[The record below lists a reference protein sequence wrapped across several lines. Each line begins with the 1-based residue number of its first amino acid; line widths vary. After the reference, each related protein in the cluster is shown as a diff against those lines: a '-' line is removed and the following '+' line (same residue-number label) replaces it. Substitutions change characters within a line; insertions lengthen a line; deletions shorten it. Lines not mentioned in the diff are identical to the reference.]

1 MVPSAPFRIPDKF
14 VTGTQS
20 RFVLPVIL
28 FLFLQLSAF
37 CSEKEVSP
45 TFAKEASVQVLR
57 GSEVEIVLEAIP
69 DYGNPI
75 SFEIQSNPHHGQLSN
90 LTSTSDHT
98 AVVTYRHD
106 GTRMPLADEF
116 QFRAQSPGRAKSPAT
131 RVSIEVIPPPVRL
144 EIDPGEVNFGALL
157 LGDKRQTNIT
167 IRNLGGVKAV
177 GRLVLPSGYSAP
189 EGAAYSLDEGEV
201 MKIVVE
207 FSPQEEKDYAGQ
219 ADSQPE
225 YQGGSLLLKGEGLP
239 QFDITKK
246 DPLTCSV
253 TNRSDEPLRLSFVGD
268 PAWIIPPVTALP
280 PHAEKDFS
288 FQQAEYDEETFVS
301 HSSEIQISDGSS
313 TRLFELPP
321 VQEFIPLTV
330 TAAPKTN
337 LGTVSL
343 GSSQVVNFSIL
354 NRSEMGKNIRWM
366 AESTSGGGM
375 PSEASLTLVGG
386 EYKDLHY
393 EWLPTLP
400 GEATL
405 KITVKEGTKTTH
417 ELLWK
422 ASVTPDSSAAQA
434 SSSTAPE
441 ATQGEEENNQTVP
454 VPGIRNGTPLAPVDG
469 LSWKEKSAWN
479 GKPCM
484 ELHWTE
490 HDGNGSLMKI
500 EQQVMRPKTKS
511 SNKGSGLV
519 EFPFEIL
526 SVPLEVSSSRRS
538 GSEEVREI
546 QNLPAGWHLLVL
558 TRVSKE
564 GTIEA
569 QSQIQ
574 VFIPQQKPWWHL
586 LKIPAVLLLL
596 LLLATILWKQK
607 N

>member
-1 MVPSAPFRIPDKF
+1 MVPSVPFRIPDKL
-14 VTGTQS
+14 VTGNQS
-20 RFVLPVIL
+20 RFVLPVVLLL
-28 FLFLQLSAF
+28 FLASSAF
-37 CSEKEVSP
+37 CSEREVRP
-45 TFAKEASVQVLR
+45 TFAKEATAQVSR

-75 SFEIQSNPHHGQLSN
+75 TFEIQSTPTHGQLSN

-106 GTRMPLADEF
+106 GTKMPTADEF

-131 RVSIEVIPPPVRL
+131 RVSIAVIPPPVRL
-144 EIDPGEVNFGALL
+144 EIDPVEVNFGTLL

-167 IRNLGGVKAV
+167 ICNLGGIKAV
-177 GRLVLPSGYSAP
+177 GRLLLPSGYSAP
-189 EGAAYSLDEGEV
+189 EGDTYSLDEGERV
-201 MKIVVE
+201 KMMVE
-207 FSPQEEKDYAGQ
+207 FSPLEEKNYAEQ
-219 ADSQPE
+219 ADSLPA
-225 YQGGSLLLKGEGLP
+225 YKGGSLLLKGEGIAR
-239 QFDITKK
+239 FGITKK

-253 TNRSDEPLRLSFVGD
+253 TNCSSDSLKLSFTGD
-268 PAWIIPPVTALP
+268 PAWIIPSVTELP
-280 PHAEKDFS
+280 PHAEKEFS
-288 FQQAEYDEETFVS
+288 FQQAEYDENTFVS
-301 HSSEIQISDGSS
+301 HSSEIQISDGLS

-321 VQEFIPLTV
+321 VQGFIPLTV
-330 TAAPKTN
+330 TASPSTN

-343 GSSQVVNFSIL
+343 GTSLAVNISIL
-354 NRSEMGKNIRWM
+354 NRSEMGKNIQWT
-366 AESTSGGGM
+366 AVSTSGGGM
-375 PSEASLTLVGG
+375 PSEASLMLTGG
-386 EYKDLHY
+386 ESKELHY

-422 ASVTPDSSAAQA
+422 ASVTPDSSVAQA
-434 SSSTAPE
+434 SPSTPPE
-441 ATQGEEENNQTVP
+441 ATQSEEENNQPSSVP
-454 VPGIRNGTPLAPVDG
+454 AIRNGTPLAPVDG

-479 GKPCM
+479 GKPYI
-484 ELHWTE
+484 ELRWT
-490 HDGNGSLMKI
+490 GNDENASLMKL
-500 EQQVMRPKTKS
+500 EKQVMRPKSKS
-511 SNKGSGLV
+511 SNKEIGLV

-526 SVPLEVSSSRRS
+526 SMPLEVSSSRRT
-538 GSEEVREI
+538 GTEEVREI
-546 QNLPAGWHLLVL
+546 QDLPAGWHLLVI

-574 VFIPQQKPWWHL
+574 VFIPQQKPWWSF

-596 LLLATILWKQK
+596 LVLATFLWKQR